1 MIDEIVKSHKR
12 GERAYHVALDM
23 LKEEGLEENEAHE
36 LLFPPITEDDFPDPQ
51 PFDPN
56 DIMQIKIIEPKGD
69 EEE

>member
-23 LKEEGLEENEAHE
+23 LKEEELAENEAHE
-36 LLFPPITEDDFPDPQ
+36 LLFPPISEDDFPDPQ

-56 DIMQIKIIEPKGD
+56 DIMQIKIIEPKGA